1 MAHSPKRKSKQ
12 ASPAAPTFDVSEAA
26 NDNCPISEAPPGKML
41 VDAALVWLATF
52 ILGGTALAAG
62 IKIVAHL
69 FHEPAFAE
77 LKNMGF
83 TMAGVLGIGLAAALV
98 IGAFKGAYR

>member
-1 MAHSPKRKSKQ
+1 MAHRHKKESKL
-12 ASPAAPTFDVSEAA
+12 ASPAAASSNAFEVA
-26 NDNCPISEAPPGKML
+26 NDNCPISEPSRGKMIA
-41 VDAALVWLATF
+41 DAILVWLATF

-77 LKNMGF
+77 LKHMGF

-98 IGAFKGAYR
+98 IGTLKSAYR